1 MNNHDEDE
9 PLSRQAYRE
18 AQRRANAR
26 RHEDDSRVGNDG
38 LLHRHQE
45 QAAEED
51 PVNNEVEDREFE
63 YQQAHALTAEEKTA
77 RLKHRLNVAIAVLIV
92 LIVLVY
98 LILFFVD

>member
-1 MNNHDEDE
+1 MNNRDEDE

-26 RHEDDSRVGNDG
+26 RHDDDSRVGNDG

-45 QAAEED
+45 ATAT

-63 YQQAHALTAEEKTA
+63 YQQEHVLTAEEKTA
-77 RLKHRLNVAIAVLIV
+77 RLRHRLNVAIVVLIV